1 MIESE
6 NSEGEVVRFNH
17 PFLQASFMFLGES
30 LCMVVFLITL
40 GFKVFVESQLFESIL
55 SDNLGKILSQP
66 KDMFNYYS
74 VRKFYLDKWSK
85 KER

>member
-1 MIESE
+1 MIKSE
-6 NSEGEVVRFNH
+6 NSAHENVEFNH

-55 SDNLGKILSQP
+55 SDNLYHNRKICSITIVLENSI
-66 KDMFNYYS
+66 
-74 VRKFYLDKWSK
+74 
-85 KER
+85 

>member
-40 GFKVFVESQLFESIL
+40 GFKVFAEPQLFESIL
-55 SDNLGKILSQP
+55 SDILGKIIVLVLTP
-66 KDMFNYYS
+66 IFETRDT
-74 VRKFYLDKWSK
+74 FYLDKWSK

>member
-55 SDNLGKILSQP
+55 SDNLNRKICSITIVLENSI
-66 KDMFNYYS
+66 
-74 VRKFYLDKWSK
+74 
-85 KER
+85 